1 MSVCPL
7 VFLEFLAYIHWGK
20 RPEPVMGEDSPQLAC
35 GGDIL
40 ETEQGFPI
48 PNTGPRAAILREHS
62 GPAASVLLGRC

>member
-1 MSVCPL
+1 
-7 VFLEFLAYIHWGK
+7 
-20 RPEPVMGEDSPQLAC
+20 MGEDSPQLAC

-48 PNTGPRAAILREHS
+48 PNTGPRAVILREHS